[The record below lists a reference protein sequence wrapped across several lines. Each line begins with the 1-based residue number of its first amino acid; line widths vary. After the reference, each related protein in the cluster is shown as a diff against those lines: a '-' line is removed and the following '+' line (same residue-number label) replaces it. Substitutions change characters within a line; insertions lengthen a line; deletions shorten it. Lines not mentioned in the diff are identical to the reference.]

1 MTAIDLPASPSLV
14 SSRFGLESNSQVF
27 ESPLTKATQRALL
40 GGGRWML
47 TGTLPA
53 MTRAQAAPWKAFF
66 MKLEGRVN
74 TFNGYDPDCR
84 SPRGNIVGSTP
95 LVDGGSQTGSTLVTD
110 GWAASTT
117 VLKEGDY
124 FSVNSELKMVT
135 ADATTNG
142 SGQVTIS
149 FKPALRSSP
158 SNNAA
163 LTVENATC
171 TMILIDDM
179 QAIWECNANGIY
191 LPKTFS
197 AIEVFS

>member
-1 MTAIDLPASPSLV
+1 MPIDMPTTPNFV
-14 SSRFGLESNSQVF
+14 SSRFGPETNSQTF
-27 ESPLTKATQRALL
+27 TSPLTKATQRLLL
-40 GGGRWML
+40 GGTRWIF
-47 TGTLPA
+47 TGTLPH
-53 MTRAQAAPWKAFF
+53 MTRAQAAEWIAFF
-66 MKLEGRVN
+66 DKLEGMVN
-74 TFNGYDPDCR
+74 TFNGFDPDCKT
-84 SPRGNIVGSTP
+84 PRGNIAGSTP

-117 VLKEGDY
+117 VLKKGDY
-124 FSVNSELKMVT
+124 FSVNSELKRVT
-135 ADATTNG
+135 ADAITNG

-163 LTVENATC
+163 ITVQNTTC
-171 TMILIDDM
+171 TMILVDDM
-179 QAIWECNANGIY
+179 QGIWETNHNGIY